1 MKHIGEKIKQR
12 RKMLNLSQDEL
23 AKRMGYKSRSSI
35 NKIELG
41 QTDVT
46 RTKIMEFAKLLE
58 TTPAYLIDLE
68 NNDNYY
74 GNITKTSKH
83 LEDKPDLLEIYN
95 NIISNDNL
103 VLLFDNVKDL
113 DPEDMEVILRV
124 VKGIKSEKNN
134 D

>member
-46 RTKIMEFAKLLE
+46 RTKIIEFAKFLE
-58 TTPAYLIDLE
+58 TTPTYLMDLE
-68 NNDNYY
+68 ENDNYY
-74 GNITKTSKH
+74 GDITKTTEY

-95 NIISNDNL
+95 NIVNNDNL

-113 DPEDMEVILRV
+113 DPEDMEIILRV

-134 D
+134 N

>member
-1 MKHIGEKIKQR
+1 
-12 RKMLNLSQDEL
+12 MLNLSQDEL

-46 RTKIMEFAKLLE
+46 RTKIIEFAKFLE
-58 TTPAYLIDLE
+58 TTPTYLMDLE
-68 NNDNYY
+68 ENDNYY
-74 GNITKTSKH
+74 GDITKTTEY

-95 NIISNDNL
+95 NIVNNDNL

-113 DPEDMEVILRV
+113 DPEDMEIILRV

-134 D
+134 N